1 MFYRTPM
8 WTILGMLTKV
18 FQPLMF
24 ADDGDGGGDGAG
36 GSDGGDG
43 GDAGGDGGSGA
54 AAAGTG
60 GAGTATGGDQ
70 VPNWRENLPDD
81 IKNHAT
87 LTKFKSVVDLAKSH
101 LNAQDMIGRKGIIL
115 PREGASEEEIG
126 DFYNKLGRPE
136 TVEGY
141 KLDEVQLPE
150 GVSIDDNIRSEFLKE
165 GHKEGFTNKQMNF
178 LLKWQIENM
187 GNKVKLDDEAREA
200 EVQEIETN
208 LRKEMGNAYEAN
220 LSLANKV
227 IGKYADESTKEF
239 LKEALGH
246 DPRMIRM
253 MIKIGKDMG
262 EDTLGEGTAIMTKTP
277 GEAQKEISQI
287 RNNSKHPYHIPGHVE
302 HQAALKQM
310 DDLYE
315 MAYPDKD
322 GKKRE

>member
-150 GVSIDDNIRSEFLKE
+150 GVNIDDNIRSEFLKA

-187 GNKVKLDDEAREA
+187 GNQAKLTSENE
-200 EVQEIETN
+200 QKEIEAAETD
-208 LRKEMGNAYEAN
+208 LRKEYGNAYEAN
-220 LSLANKV
+220 IALAQKV
-227 IGKYADESTKEF
+227 INKFGDEAS
-239 LKEALGH
+239 KEALKEGVGN
-246 DPRMIRM
+246 DPRLIRM
-253 MIKIGKDMG
+253 VVNIAKGMS

-287 RNNSKHPYHIPGHVE
+287 RNNPKHPYHIPGHVE

-310 DDLYE
+310 RDLYE
-315 MAYPDKD
+315 MAYPDE
-322 GKKRE
+322 KKE